1 MAAKSEIGPQ
11 LAAPPRSKIN
21 VVLFSGGSGTQSITA
36 ALQKHPQ
43 ISLKILINAYDDGH
57 STGRLR
63 RFVPGMLGPSD
74 VRKNIGRLMP
84 ASERSEKSLTLVS
97 DFRLPVSIPRAEAL
111 DWIDH
116 IIHGDFAL
124 LPDKLAEAF
133 PLLTTWQWRRL
144 SSYLNTFRAYFKEQ
158 EAAGHT
164 FEFTDCALGNL
175 YFTGCYLEQGRDF
188 NRAIQAFSEFYEVD
202 GDVLLNIT
210 QGENLFLVAQK
221 ENGSVLLNEAD
232 IVATQDDT
240 KIEDLFLI
248 DADVYLRRMENAAQ
262 PAEGWGSLLHSA
274 NRVPRLNPL
283 AGDALR
289 TADVIIYGPGT
300 QHSSL
305 FPSYMTEGVAEAIA
319 ANRKADKVFI
329 GNIHRDFDIQGDDA
343 SDLARKLLRTMSR
356 GGARNVEWL
365 DVVSHFF
372 VQGIDENTLGKAKY
386 VPFDKSSFAFPLET
400 VKVRDWE
407 AAEGRHSGGF
417 VLDELRQ
424 IVQSRIDIEL
434 TPFHHMVSIVIPVL
448 NEQSTIERVLKS
460 VTALDFGPM
469 SLSKEVLLIDG
480 GSTDAT
486 QERAR
491 SVGNVRMYSLPPG
504 RFGRGA
510 AMRLGMEKARGNLI
524 VFFPGDDE
532 YRPEDLYSVVQ
543 SLMQGGFRAV
553 FGTRA
558 VKCTDLSDRLKSIYA
573 NNRRLYLTSKYG
585 GMMLSVTTLL
595 LYNRYVT
602 DVLSSLKGYDAP
614 LLRSLALQSDGLDLE
629 TEIVAK
635 LSQRREYVFEIPVD
649 YKPRPRSAGKK
660 IRASDGLRALFAL
673 LRFRIKE

>member
-1 MAAKSEIGPQ
+1 MAAKSEIDPQ
-11 LAAPPRSKIN
+11 LAAPARSKIN
-21 VVLFSGGSGTQSITA
+21 VVLFSGGSGTQSITE

-84 ASERSEKSLTLVS
+84 ASERSEKSLALVS
-97 DFRLPVSIPRAEAL
+97 DFRLPLGIARAEAL
-111 DWIDH
+111 DWIDR
-116 IIHGDFAL
+116 IIAGDFAL
-124 LPDKLAEAF
+124 LPEKLAAAF

-144 SSYLNTFRAYFKEQ
+144 SSYLATFRDYFRQQEQ
-158 EAAGHT
+158 GGRD
-164 FEFTDCALGNL
+164 FDFTDCALGNL

-188 NRAIQAFSEFYEVD
+188 NRAVRAFSEFYEVG

-210 QGENLFLVAQK
+210 RGENLFLAAQK
-221 ENGSVLLNEAD
+221 ENGSLLLNEAD

-240 KIEDLFLI
+240 KIEELFLI
-248 DADVYLRRMENAAQ
+248 DADVFLNRIENTAE
-262 PAEGWGSLLHSA
+262 PSEGWGPLLRSA
-274 NRVPRLNPL
+274 QRVPELNPL
-283 AGDALR
+283 AGEALR
-289 TADVIIYGPGT
+289 EADVIIYGPGT

-319 ANRKADKVFI
+319 ANGKADKVFV

-343 SDLARKLLRTMSR
+343 SDLARKLLQTMSR
-356 GGARNVEWL
+356 RGACNVEWL

-372 VQGIDENTLGKAKY
+372 VQGIDENTLGQAKY

-407 AAEGRHSGGF
+407 AAEGRHSGGY

-448 NEQSTIERVLKS
+448 NEEATVERVLKS

-491 SVGNVRMYSLPPG
+491 SVGNVRIYSLPPE

-558 VKCTDLSDRLKSIYA
+558 VKCTDLSDRLKNIYE

-602 DVLSSLKGYDAP
+602 DVLSSLKGYDAA
-614 LLRSLALQSDGLDLE
+614 LLRSLELQSDGLDLE

-635 LSQRREYVFEIPVD
+635 LSQRREYLFEIPVD
-649 YKPRPRSAGKK
+649 YKPRARSAGKK
-660 IRASDGLRALFAL
+660 IRAADGLRALFAL
-673 LRFRIKE
+673 LRFRMKE

>member
-1 MAAKSEIGPQ
+1 MAAKSEIDPQ
-11 LAAPPRSKIN
+11 VAAPARSKIN
-21 VVLFSGGSGTQSITA
+21 VVLFSGGSGTQSITEV
-36 ALQKHPQ
+36 LKKHPQ

-84 ASERSEKSLTLVS
+84 ASERSEKSLALVS
-97 DFRLPVSIPRAEAL
+97 DFRLPMGIARAEAL
-111 DWIDH
+111 DWIDR
-116 IIHGDFAL
+116 IVVGDFAL
-124 LPDKLAEAF
+124 LPGKLAAAF

-144 SSYLNTFRAYFKEQ
+144 SSYLVTFRDYFRQQ
-158 EAAGHT
+158 EEGGRT
-164 FEFTDCALGNL
+164 FDFTDCALGNL

-188 NRAIQAFSEFYEVD
+188 NRAIRAFSECYEVG

-248 DADVYLRRMENAAQ
+248 DADVFLNRIENAGE
-262 PAEGWGSLLHSA
+262 PSEGWEPLLRSA
-274 NRVPRLNPL
+274 HRVPGLNPL
-283 AGDALR
+283 AGKALR
-289 TADVIIYGPGT
+289 EADVIIYGPGT

-319 ANRKADKVFI
+319 ANSKADKVFV

-343 SDLARKLLRTMSR
+343 SDLARKLLQTMSR

-372 VQGIDENTLGKAKY
+372 VQGIDENTLGQAKY

-407 AAEGRHSGGF
+407 AAEGRHSGGY

-448 NEQSTIERVLKS
+448 NEEATVERVLKS

-491 SVGNVRMYSLPPG
+491 SVSNVRIYSLPPG

-532 YRPEDLYSVVQ
+532 YRPE
-543 SLMQGGFRAV
+543 
-553 FGTRA
+553 
-558 VKCTDLSDRLKSIYA
+558 
-573 NNRRLYLTSKYG
+573 
-585 GMMLSVTTLL
+585 
-595 LYNRYVT
+595 
-602 DVLSSLKGYDAP
+602 
-614 LLRSLALQSDGLDLE
+614 
-629 TEIVAK
+629 
-635 LSQRREYVFEIPVD
+635 
-649 YKPRPRSAGKK
+649 
-660 IRASDGLRALFAL
+660 
-673 LRFRIKE
+673 

>member
-1 MAAKSEIGPQ
+1 MAARSEIDPQ
-11 LAAPPRSKIN
+11 LAGPPRSKIN

-84 ASERSEKSLTLVS
+84 ASERSEKSLALVS
-97 DFRLPVSIPRAEAL
+97 DFRLPMGMARAEAL
-111 DWIDH
+111 QWIDR
-116 IIHGDFAL
+116 IIDGDFAL
-124 LPDKLAEAF
+124 LPEKLAAAF
-133 PLLTTWQWRRL
+133 PLLSTWQWRRL
-144 SSYLNTFRAYFKEQ
+144 SSYLGAFRDYFRQQEHVGRTFDFS
-158 EAAGHT
+158 
-164 FEFTDCALGNL
+164 DCALGNL

-188 NRAIQAFSEFYEVD
+188 NRAIRGFSEFYEVG

-210 QGENLFLVAQK
+210 QGESLFLVAQK

-240 KIEDLFLI
+240 KIEELFLI
-248 DADVYLRRMENAAQ
+248 DADVFLNRIENAAE
-262 PAEGWGSLLHSA
+262 PREGWGPLLRSA
-274 NRVPRLNPL
+274 HRVPGLNPL
-283 AGDALR
+283 AGEALR
-289 TADVIIYGPGT
+289 EADVIIYGPGT

-319 ANRKADKVFI
+319 ANSKADKVFV

-343 SDLARKLLRTMSR
+343 SDLARKLLQAMCR
-356 GGARNVEWL
+356 GGACNVEWL
-365 DVVSHFF
+365 EVVSHFF
-372 VQGIDENTLGKAKY
+372 VQGIDENTVGQAKY

-407 AAEGRHSGGF
+407 AAEGRHSGGY

-448 NEQSTIERVLKS
+448 NEEATVERVLKS

-480 GSTDAT
+480 GSTDGT

-491 SVGNVRMYSLPPG
+491 SVGNVRIYSLPPG

-558 VKCTDLSDRLKSIYA
+558 VKCTDLSDRLKNIYE

-585 GMMLSVTTLL
+585 GIMLSVTTLL

-602 DVLSSLKGYDAP
+602 DVLSSLKGYDAA
-614 LLRSLALQSDGLDLE
+614 LLRSLELQSDGLDLE

-635 LSQRREYVFEIPVD
+635 LSHRREYLFEIPVD

-673 LRFRIKE
+673 LRFRMKE

>member
-1 MAAKSEIGPQ
+1 
-11 LAAPPRSKIN
+11 
-21 VVLFSGGSGTQSITA
+21 
-36 ALQKHPQ
+36 
-43 ISLKILINAYDDGH
+43 
-57 STGRLR
+57 
-63 RFVPGMLGPSD
+63 
-74 VRKNIGRLMP
+74 
-84 ASERSEKSLTLVS
+84 LTM
-97 DFRLPVSIPRAEAL
+97 
-111 DWIDH
+111 
-116 IIHGDFAL
+116 
-124 LPDKLAEAF
+124 
-133 PLLTTWQWRRL
+133 WQWHRL

-175 YFTGCYLEQGRDF
+175 YFTGCYFEQGRDF

>member
-1 MAAKSEIGPQ
+1 
-11 LAAPPRSKIN
+11 
-21 VVLFSGGSGTQSITA
+21 
-36 ALQKHPQ
+36 
-43 ISLKILINAYDDGH
+43 
-57 STGRLR
+57 
-63 RFVPGMLGPSD
+63 
-74 VRKNIGRLMP
+74 
-84 ASERSEKSLTLVS
+84 
-97 DFRLPVSIPRAEAL
+97 
-111 DWIDH
+111 
-116 IIHGDFAL
+116 
-124 LPDKLAEAF
+124 
-133 PLLTTWQWRRL
+133 
-144 SSYLNTFRAYFKEQ
+144 
-158 EAAGHT
+158 
-164 FEFTDCALGNL
+164 
-175 YFTGCYLEQGRDF
+175 
-188 NRAIQAFSEFYEVD
+188 
-202 GDVLLNIT
+202 
-210 QGENLFLVAQK
+210 
-221 ENGSVLLNEAD
+221 
-232 IVATQDDT
+232 
-240 KIEDLFLI
+240 
-248 DADVYLRRMENAAQ
+248 
-262 PAEGWGSLLHSA
+262 
-274 NRVPRLNPL
+274 
-283 AGDALR
+283 
-289 TADVIIYGPGT
+289 
-300 QHSSL
+300 
-305 FPSYMTEGVAEAIA
+305 
-319 ANRKADKVFI
+319 
-329 GNIHRDFDIQGDDA
+329 
-343 SDLARKLLRTMSR
+343 
-356 GGARNVEWL
+356 
-365 DVVSHFF
+365 
-372 VQGIDENTLGKAKY
+372 VQGIDENTLGQAKY

-407 AAEGRHSGGF
+407 AAEGRHSGGY

-448 NEQSTIERVLKS
+448 NEEATVERVLKS

-491 SVGNVRMYSLPPG
+491 SVGNVRIYSLPSG

-558 VKCTDLSDRLKSIYA
+558 VKCTDLSDRLKNIYE

-602 DVLSSLKGYDAP
+602 DVLSSLKGYDAA

-635 LSQRREYVFEIPVD
+635 LSQRREYLFEIPVD

-673 LRFRIKE
+673 LRFRMKE